1 MHEIRQA
8 FRAMRA
14 APIVSAVAILSL
26 ALGIG
31 ANTAMFSILDSL
43 LLRSLPV
50 RDPQR
55 LVIVGQLPNRTYW
68 TNPLWEA
75 IRDRPEL
82 FDGALA
88 WSSTRFNLSQSGPT
102 EFVDGVWTSGRYFD
116 VLGVSAILGRTWTVD
131 DDRRGGGPDGAVAV
145 ISYAF
150 WQRRFAGAHDV
161 IGRSLVVERVPF
173 TIVGV
178 TPPGFFGL
186 DVGRTFDVAIPLGT

>member
-1 MHEIRQA
+1 M
-8 FRAMRA
+8 
-14 APIVSAVAILSL
+14 AILSL

-50 RDPQR
+50 REPQR
-55 LVIVGQLPNRTYW
+55 LVMVGQLPQPIVVDEPDLGGYPRPAEPSTAPSPGRAHGS
-68 TNPLWEA
+68 TSRRA
-75 IRDRPEL
+75 DRR
-82 FDGALA
+82 
-88 WSSTRFNLSQSGPT
+88 SSSMA
-102 EFVDGVWTSGRYFD
+102 SGRAD
-116 VLGVSAILGRTWTVD
+116 ATSTCSECRRSGRTWTVD

-161 IGRSLVVERVPF
+161 IGRSLMVERVPF

-186 DVGRTFDVAIPLGT
+186 DVGRISTWRFPSAPSH